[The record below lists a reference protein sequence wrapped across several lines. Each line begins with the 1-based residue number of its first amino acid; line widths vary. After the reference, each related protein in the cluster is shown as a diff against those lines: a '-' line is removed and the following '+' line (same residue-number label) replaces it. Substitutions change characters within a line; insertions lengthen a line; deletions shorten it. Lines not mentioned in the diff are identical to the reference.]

1 MSLTLISPVK
11 DILADLVILRRYERI
26 LNNIL
31 GEDSFRAHAL
41 QLLGWLVCAKR
52 QLRWREVQGAVSI
65 DLETEDVDPESRQ
78 WILDS
83 RDICDSLVEVRTD
96 GSLELVHTTA
106 KL

>member
-1 MSLTLISPVK
+1 M
-11 DILADLVILRRYERI
+11 
-26 LNNIL
+26 
-31 GEDSFRAHAL
+31 
-41 QLLGWLVCAKR
+41 
-52 QLRWREVQGAVSI
+52 QGAVSI